1 MQNTD
6 GEAGKRIFVK
16 VFGFSDVERHA
27 LNTVFRLSESRPV
40 TYALWNAEAPQKAE
54 LALLDGDSWE
64 AALELANPAHDA
76 LKIIWIGERP
86 PRKAALVFAR
96 PVQWAAVIEGLDQ
109 LYLPLLAEPQEQA
122 SQGLD
127 IDLDFDLE
135 PQLDFDISGAAPLV
149 DIDFDLGGEESG
161 QPTEEATT
169 APMPLEPV
177 TTPSEGPRVLII
189 GADLEAR
196 LYLRAR
202 LSIAGLVLVDEA
214 ATAAQGLEMAASTAY
229 VAFILDKAVADMSC
243 WKLVR
248 AMRKS
253 AFGVGRIILIGRELS
268 SVDVLRA
275 KFLGLAGALR
285 KPLHPGKLAGLFAR
299 FKYSSL

>member
-6 GEAGKRIFVK
+6 GDAGTRIFVK
-16 VFGFSDVERHA
+16 VFGFNDVERHA

-40 TYALWNAEAPQKAE
+40 AYSLWNAEAPQKAE

-86 PRKAALVFAR
+86 PRHAAQVFAR

-109 LYLPLLAEPQEQA
+109 LNFPESPESAPQ
-122 SQGLD
+122 SLD
-127 IDLDFDLE
+127 VDLDFDLE

-149 DIDFDLGGEESG
+149 DIDFDLGAQTAGEADAEVS
-161 QPTEEATT
+161 T
-169 APMPLEPV
+169 APMPLKPV
-177 TTPSEGPRVLII
+177 AVVSEGPRVLII
-189 GADLEAR
+189 GADLETR

-214 ATAAQGLEMAASTAY
+214 ATGAEALQMAASTGY
-229 VAFILDKAVADMSC
+229 VTFILDKAVGDMSC

-253 AFGVGRIILIGRELS
+253 ALGVGKVILIGRDLS
-268 SVDVLRA
+268 SVDALRA
-275 KFLGLAGALR
+275 RFLGLAGALR
-285 KPLHPGKLAGLFAR
+285 KPLHPGRLAALLSR
-299 FKYSSL
+299 FRYSSR